1 MHTHLIAALLALA
14 WPMGA
19 MAAGAHDHSH
29 GPAVNSAIGQPG
41 DAAKVTRTV
50 EVTLHDDMRFKP
62 DTIQVKQ
69 GETIRFF
76 VRNQGAVQ
84 HEMVLGTMAE
94 LKEHA
99 EMMRTMPDM
108 KHSDPN
114 TVNLRPGQRG
124 GMVWHFTQAG
134 TVDFA
139 CTVPGHMEAGMVGKV
154 IVAP

>member
-29 GPAVNSAIGQPG
+29 GPVMNSAIGQPG

-108 KHSDPN
+108 KHSAPASAAAWCG
-114 TVNLRPGQRG
+114 TSPRPAR
-124 GMVWHFTQAG
+124 WIS
-134 TVDFA
+134 
-139 CTVPGHMEAGMVGKV
+139 P
-154 IVAP
+154 APCPATWKPAWSAR